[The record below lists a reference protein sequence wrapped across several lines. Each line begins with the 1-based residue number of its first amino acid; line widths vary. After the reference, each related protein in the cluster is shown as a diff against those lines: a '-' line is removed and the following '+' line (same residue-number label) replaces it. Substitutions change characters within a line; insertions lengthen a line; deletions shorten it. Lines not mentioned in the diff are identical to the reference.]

1 MQVDIL
7 TPDKV
12 LFSGEATSVKLPGSS
27 GQFEVLNNHAPLV
40 SSLNAGNIRV
50 RSAEGDQNFAI
61 KGGVVEVTKNKIVVL
76 A

>member
-12 LFSGEATSVKLPGSS
+12 LFSGEATSVKLPGSL

>member
-1 MQVDIL
+1 MKVDIL

-12 LFSGEATSVKLPGSS
+12 LFSGEATSVKLPGSL

>member
-12 LFSGEATSVKLPGSS
+12 LFSGEATSVKLPGSL

-40 SSLNAGNIRV
+40 SSLNAGNVRV

>member
-12 LFSGEATSVKLPGSS
+12 LFSGEANSVKLPGSL

>member
-12 LFSGEATSVKLPGSS
+12 LFSGEATSVKLPGSL

-40 SSLNAGNIRV
+40 SSLNA
-50 RSAEGDQNFAI
+50 
-61 KGGVVEVTKNKIVVL
+61 
-76 A
+76 

>member
-12 LFSGEATSVKLPGSS
+12 LFSGEATSVKLPGSL

-40 SSLNAGNIRV
+40 SSLNAGNVRV
-50 RSAEGDQNFAI
+50 RSADGDQNFAI

>member
-12 LFSGEATSVKLPGSS
+12 LFSGEATSVKLPGSL

-50 RSAEGDQNFAI
+50 RSAEGDQIFAI

>member
-12 LFSGEATSVKLPGSS
+12 LFSGEATSVKLPGSA

-40 SSLNAGNIRV
+40 SSLDAGNVRI
-50 RSAEGDQNFAI
+50 RSAQGDQNFAI
-61 KGGVVEVTKNKIVVL
+61 KGGVVEVTKDKVVIL

>member
-12 LFSGEATSVKLPGSS
+12 LFSGEATSVKLPGSL

-50 RSAEGDQNFAI
+50 RSAKGDQNFAI